1 MGDRVLRSVI
11 GVLLLMLAL
20 SVVQASP
27 LQGGNDNVK
36 CTLFEVYRTP
46 GEENGTVT
54 LKLDAGLL
62 GAENAT
68 YELLDSKDQTYR
80 PTEYKNYQPGRQL
93 LLFQVPEGA
102 LFKLIKV
109 TPTTG
114 APFNVNWWLTP
125 KGTSNGVTLRYYGLV
140 DWLIEPELQAVSFDV
155 SIANG
160 GDSSIFI
167 SPDNFTLLDQW
178 GWPYYTTTGF
188 AGVDLEPQMAATHIK
203 VSFVGVSPFSRPTTL
218 VYDYLEPNQIAIDLD
233 KDLVPLSDDVVYG
246 TGSSSQSSSAATA
259 APASA
264 TQTQTQTAVQEQ
276 AASAATTAAT
286 ETPSLTA
293 KTNQSTEQ
301 KVMSLKDQ
309 INASKER
316 LNGVNQGTSSGDTS
330 TVSDKIGSSI
340 DDAKAR
346 LEAVRKGLAS

>member
-1 MGDRVLRSVI
+1 MRSVI

-54 LKLDAGLL
+54 LKLDVGLL

-68 YELLDSKDQTYR
+68 YELLDSKDQIFR
-80 PTEYKNYQPGRQL
+80 PTEYKSYQPGRQML
-93 LLFQVPEGA
+93 VFQVPEGA
-102 LFKLIKV
+102 LFKLMKV
-109 TPTTG
+109 TPTAG
-114 APFNVNWWLTP
+114 APFNMNWWLTP
-125 KGTSNGVTLRYYGLV
+125 KGTGNGLTLRYYGLV

-155 SIANG
+155 SLANG

-167 SPDNFTLLDQW
+167 SPENFTLLDQW

-188 AGVDLEPQMAATHIK
+188 SGVDLEPQMAATHIK
-203 VSFVGVSPFSRPTTL
+203 VSFVGVSPFSRPSTL

-233 KDLVPLSDDVVYG
+233 KDLAPLSDDVVYG
-246 TGSSSQSSSAATA
+246 TGSSSQSTSAAA
-259 APASA
+259 AASAPAA
-264 TQTQTQTAVQEQ
+264 QAQQTAVQEQ
-276 AASAATTAAT
+276 AASAATTAAS
-286 ETPSLTA
+286 ETPALTA
-293 KTNQSTEQ
+293 KTNQSTGE
-301 KVMSLKDQ
+301 KAMSLKDE

-316 LNGVNQGTSSGDTS
+316 LNGVNQGTSSGNTS
-330 TVSDKIGSSI
+330 TVSEKIGSSI
-340 DDAKAR
+340 DEAKAR